1 MKKQLIIG
9 TRSSP
14 LALWQA
20 EFTKTELS
28 RHFPELDIT
37 LKLVKTTGDVLLD
50 SPLSKIGDMGLFT
63 KDIEKHLI
71 AKEIDLAVHSLK
83 DVPTGTPDG
92 LIITSFTEREDT
104 RDVIISKGGVKL
116 QDLPKGARMATSSL
130 RRMSQLLSL
139 RPDLQI
145 LDIRGNLNTRFKKF
159 DEGEFDAMMLAY
171 AGVFRLNFSD
181 RISEILPHEVML
193 PAVGQGALGIETRVD
208 DEQTRE
214 IVRVLN
220 HSNTEYCCRA
230 ERALLRHLQGG
241 CQIPIGAY
249 ASFKNS
255 TLHLLAF
262 VGSVDGKIGIR
273 NEITKTGLTSP
284 EQAEEVG
291 IALAE
296 ELLKQGADAILS
308 EIRKTR

>member
-20 EFTKTELS
+20 EFTKAELS
-28 RHFPELDIT
+28 RHFPDLEIT

-63 KDIEKHLI
+63 KDIEKFLI

-83 DVPTGTPDG
+83 DVPTATPEG
-92 LIITSFTEREDT
+92 LIISAFTEREDT
-104 RDVIISKGGVKL
+104 RDVIISKTGAKL
-116 QDLPKGARMATSSL
+116 LDLPKNAKVATSSL
-130 RRMSQLLSL
+130 RRMSQLKSL
-139 RPDLQI
+139 RPDFEI
-145 LDIRGNLNTRFKKF
+145 CDIRGNLNTRFKKF

-171 AGVFRLNFSD
+171 AGVYRLNFSD
-181 RISEILPHEVML
+181 RISEILPHEIML

-214 IVRVLN
+214 IVKVMN
-220 HSNTEYCCRA
+220 HSTTEYCCKA

-249 ASFKNS
+249 ASFKNG

-262 VGSVDGKIGIR
+262 VGSTDGTIGIR
-273 NEITKTGLTSP
+273 DEITKTGLTSP
-284 EQAEEVG
+284 SQAEEAG
-291 IALAE
+291 IELAN
-296 ELLKQGADAILS
+296 ELLKQGAEKILS
-308 EIRKTR
+308 EIRKSC

>member
-1 MKKQLIIG
+1 MKKEIIIG

-20 EFTKTELS
+20 EFTKAELS
-28 RHFPELDIT
+28 KHFPELNIT

-63 KDIEKHLI
+63 KDIEKHLL

-83 DVPTGTPDG
+83 DVPTGTPEG
-92 LIITSFTEREDT
+92 LMITSFTEREDT
-104 RDVIISKGGVKL
+104 RDVIISKSGKGIKG
-116 QDLPKGARMATSSL
+116 LPLNARMATSSL
-130 RRMSQLLSL
+130 RRMSQLLSM

-159 DEGEFDAMMLAY
+159 DDGEFDAMMLAY
-171 AGVFRLNFSD
+171 AGVFRLEFSD
-181 RISEILPHEVML
+181 RISEILPHDLML

-208 DEQTRE
+208 DMETRE
-214 IVRVLN
+214 IVRILN
-220 HSNTEYCCRA
+220 DDNTEICCRA

-249 ASFKNS
+249 GSYVAG
-255 TLHLLAF
+255 TLKLLAY
-262 VGSVDGKIGIR
+262 VGSVDGKTAIR
-273 NEITKTGLTSP
+273 NEVTKAVNTP
-284 EQAEEVG
+284 EEAEAVG
-291 IALAE
+291 IELAE
-296 ELLKQGADAILS
+296 ILLSMGAEKILAD
-308 EIRKTR
+308 IRKTK

>member
-20 EFTKTELS
+20 EFTKAELS
-28 RHFPELDIT
+28 KHFPELDIT

-63 KDIEKHLI
+63 KDIEKHLL

-83 DVPTGTPDG
+83 DVPTGTPEG
-92 LIITSFTEREDT
+92 LIITAFTEREDT
-104 RDVIISKGGVKL
+104 RDVIIAKSGESLK
-116 QDLPKGARMATSSL
+116 DLPQNAKVATSSL
-130 RRMSQLLSL
+130 RRMSQLLSM
-139 RPDLQI
+139 RPDFEI
-145 LDIRGNLNTRFKKF
+145 CDIRGNLNTRFKKF

-171 AGVFRLNFSD
+171 AGVHRLNFGD

-193 PAVGQGALGIETRVD
+193 PAVGQGALGIETRID
-208 DEQTRE
+208 DEQTRD
-214 IVRVLN
+214 IVRILN
-220 HSNTEYCCRA
+220 HANTEYCCKA

-249 ASFKNS
+249 ASFRNN
-255 TLHLLAF
+255 TLKLLAY
-262 VGSVDGKIGIR
+262 VGSVDGKTAIR
-273 NEITKTGLTSP
+273 NEITKTNVTAP
-284 EQAEEVG
+284 EQAEAAGVE
-291 IALAE
+291 LAE
-296 ELLKQGADAILS
+296 ELLKLGADRILAD
-308 EIRKTR
+308 IRKTR

>member
-28 RHFPELDIT
+28 RHFPELDIK

-83 DVPTGTPDG
+83 DVPTGTPEG

-116 QDLPKGARMATSSL
+116 KELPANAKMATSSL

-139 RPDLQI
+139 RPDLDI
-145 LDIRGNLNTRFKKF
+145 RDIRGNLNTRFQKF
-159 DEGEFDAMMLAY
+159 DAGEFDAMMLAY
-171 AGVFRLNFSD
+171 AGVYRLNFSD

-214 IVRVLN
+214 IVRILN

-249 ASFKNS
+249 GSFQNG
-255 TLHLLAF
+255 TLKLLAY
-262 VGSVDGKIGIR
+262 VGSVDGKVGLHD
-273 NEITKTGLTSP
+273 EITKTGLTSP
-284 EQAEEVG
+284 EQAEEAG

-296 ELLKQGADAILS
+296 KLLAQGADAILS
-308 EIRKTR
+308 QIRKTR

>member
-1 MKKQLIIG
+1 MKKEIIIG

-20 EFTKTELS
+20 EFTKAELS
-28 RHFPELDIT
+28 KHFPELNIT

-83 DVPTGTPDG
+83 DVPTGTPEG
-92 LIITSFTEREDT
+92 LMITSFTEREDT
-104 RDVIISKGGVKL
+104 RDVIISKSGKGIK
-116 QDLPKGARMATSSL
+116 DLPQNARMATSSL
-130 RRMSQLLSL
+130 RRMSQLLSM

-159 DEGEFDAMMLAY
+159 DDGEFDAMMLAY
-171 AGVFRLNFSD
+171 AGVFRLEFSD
-181 RISEILPHEVML
+181 RISEILPHELML

-208 DEQTRE
+208 DMETRE

-220 HSNTEYCCRA
+220 DDNTEFCCRA

-249 ASFKNS
+249 GSYVAG
-255 TLHLLAF
+255 TLKLLAY
-262 VGSVDGKIGIR
+262 VGSVDGKTAIR
-273 NEITKTGLTSP
+273 NEVTKAVKTP
-284 EQAEEVG
+284 EEAEAVG
-291 IALAE
+291 IELAE
-296 ELLKQGADAILS
+296 ILLSMGAEKILS
-308 EIRKTR
+308 DIRKTR

>member
-1 MKKQLIIG
+1 LKKQLIIG

-20 EFTKTELS
+20 EFTKAELS

-71 AKEIDLAVHSLK
+71 TKEIDLAVHSLK
-83 DVPTGTPDG
+83 DVPTATPEG

-104 RDVIISKGGVKL
+104 RDVIISKNGIKL
-116 QDLPKGARMATSSL
+116 KDLPQNAKMATSSL

-139 RPDLQI
+139 RPDLDI
-145 LDIRGNLNTRFKKF
+145 RDIRGNLNTRFQKF
-159 DEGEFDAMMLAY
+159 DDGEFDAMMLAY
-171 AGVFRLNFSD
+171 AGVFRLNFTD

-214 IVRVLN
+214 IVRILN
-220 HSNTEYCCRA
+220 HSTTEYCCRA

-249 ASFKNS
+249 GSFKNG
-255 TLHLLAF
+255 TLKLLAY
-262 VGSVDGKIGIR
+262 VGSVDGKVGLH

-284 EQAEEVG
+284 EQAEEAG

-296 ELLKQGADAILS
+296 ELLKQGAEKILS

>member
-1 MKKQLIIG
+1 MKKKLIIG

-20 EFTKTELS
+20 EFTKNELS
-28 RHFPELDIT
+28 RHFPELDIE

-71 AKEIDLAVHSLK
+71 TKEIDLAVHSLK
-83 DVPTGTPDG
+83 DVPTATPEG

-104 RDVIISKGGVKL
+104 RDVIISKNGTRLK
-116 QDLPKGARMATSSL
+116 DLPLNSRVATSSL
-130 RRMSQLLSL
+130 RRMSQLLSM
-139 RPDLQI
+139 RPDLDI
-145 LDIRGNLNTRFKKF
+145 RDIRGNLNTRFKKF

-171 AGVFRLNFSD
+171 AGVYRLKFSD
-181 RISEILPHEVML
+181 RISEILSHEVML

-214 IVRVLN
+214 IVRILN
-220 HSNTEYCCRA
+220 HNTTEYCCKA

-249 ASFKNS
+249 ASFRNG
-255 TLHLLAF
+255 TLKLLAY
-262 VGSVDGKIGIR
+262 VGSVDGKTTLR
-273 NEITKTGLTSP
+273 NEITKSGLSSP
-284 EQAEEVG
+284 DQAEEAG

-296 ELLKQGADAILS
+296 ELLKQGADKILS